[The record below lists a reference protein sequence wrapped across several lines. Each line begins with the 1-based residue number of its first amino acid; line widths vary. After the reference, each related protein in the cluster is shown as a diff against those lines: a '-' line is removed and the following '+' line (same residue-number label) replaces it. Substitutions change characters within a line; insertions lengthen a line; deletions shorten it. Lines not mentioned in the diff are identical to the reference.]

1 MEAVC
6 FVSYICWF
14 LQEYGA
20 LRLRCFNLLRQMF
33 QVGSFLVHGGG
44 GAQTVARSWLYCS
57 RKVSMD
63 SSTLEPPELKQ
74 SGD

>member
-20 LRLRCFNLLRQMF
+20 LGLRRFNLLRQMF
-33 QVGSFLVHGGG
+33 QVGSFLVSAG
-44 GAQTVARSWLYCS
+44 GAETVARSWLYCS
-57 RKVSMD
+57 RKVSTD

-74 SGD
+74 LGD

>member
-14 LQEYGA
+14 LQEYGT

-33 QVGSFLVHGGG
+33 QVGSFLVSAGGG
-44 GAQTVARSWLYCS
+44 GSDCGAKLVVL
-57 RKVSMD
+57 
-63 SSTLEPPELKQ
+63 
-74 SGD
+74 